1 MMYDFLHHLKILNF
15 QKRTFGIIENGTW
28 AIKAGD
34 LMRSFIEHELKE
46 CLVLDEQ
53 VSVNSSMKESNK
65 TELDALA
72 DTLIDS
78 IQK

>member
-1 MMYDFLHHLKILNF
+1 
-15 QKRTFGIIENGTW
+15 
-28 AIKAGD
+28 
-34 LMRSFIEHELKE
+34 MRSFIEHELKE

-72 DTLIDS
+72 DALIDS